1 MVIIMGV
8 STGGGQG
15 EMCPHSAKCGRQYY
29 VFSQPT
35 FLSRITLEQKLAH
48 LSLFGPFQMLAPPP
62 PPPPPHTHTHTF
74 RLTSIGCA
82 HHTHTLSGP
91 LLRF

>member
-1 MVIIMGV
+1 
-8 STGGGQG
+8 
-15 EMCPHSAKCGRQYY
+15 MCPHSAKCGRQYY

-48 LSLFGPFQMLAPPP
+48 LSLFGPFQMLARPPP
-62 PPPPPHTHTHTF
+62 PHTF
-74 RLTSIGCA
+74 RLTSKGCA